1 MYTAFL
7 QNVKQFKEL
16 DALPVN
22 LEFGPEV
29 TAELFAESR
38 ESWHKSC
45 HLEFSN
51 SKLERVRNKRKSDVY
66 QDETSTRVKRQFLS
80 KAVCLLCGENGDPHE
95 VMTLE
100 VNKKVRKMA
109 TDLQDSDLLK
119 HIAGG
124 DMIASEAKYHTNC
137 MTNLTSRHR
146 AFLRQSQDEEDNK
159 NEARAFV

>member
-1 MYTAFL
+1 MPCRYSPHNDCEQVPTAFL

-29 TAELFAESR
+29 TAKLLAESR
-38 ESWHKSC
+38 TPLHKSC
-45 HLEFSN
+45 HLKFSN

-80 KAVCLLCGENGDPHE
+80 KAVCLFCGETGDLHE

-100 VNKKVRKMA
+100 VDEKVRKMV
-109 TDLQDSDLLK
+109 TDLQDSALLK
-119 HIAGG
+119 HKAGG
-124 DMIASEAKYHTNC
+124 DMIAIEAKY
-137 MTNLTSRHR
+137 R
-146 AFLRQSQDEEDNK
+146 K
-159 NEARAFV
+159 NV